1 MCACAVKSTIDK
13 YSYYQVQELT
23 QNIVKIIIQKDDFFF
38 LREKIV
44 RYGTLFIKIM
54 HHRTTTE
61 IICIP
66 KLQDT
71 LQSQNLKRHVLNEAY
86 DIVIRS

>member
-38 LREKIV
+38 KRKDSEIWHPIYQNYASQDYNRNYLHSQITGYTPVTKPEKACV
-44 RYGTLFIKIM
+44 K
-54 HHRTTTE
+54 
-61 IICIP
+61 
-66 KLQDT
+66 
-71 LQSQNLKRHVLNEAY
+71 
-86 DIVIRS
+86 